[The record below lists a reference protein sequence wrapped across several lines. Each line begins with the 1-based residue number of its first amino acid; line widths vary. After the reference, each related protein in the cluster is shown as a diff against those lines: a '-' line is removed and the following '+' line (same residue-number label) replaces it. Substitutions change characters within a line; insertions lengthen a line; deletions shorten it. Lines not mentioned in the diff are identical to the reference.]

1 MAWPSSPPA
10 PPPLVPFLTC
20 HEKDR
25 WTVKKKKKKK
35 KEVVVVVGDPA
46 VVVVVV
52 AAEPHRHG
60 DAVLPFEGSR
70 EQKVLKK

>member
-1 MAWPSSPPA
+1 MAWSSPPL
-10 PPPLVPFLTC
+10 PPLVLFLTC

-35 KEVVVVVGDPA
+35 KKEVVVVVVVGDPA

-52 AAEPHRHG
+52 VAEPQRHG
-60 DAVLPFEGSR
+60 DAVLPFEGPR
-70 EQKVLKK
+70 GQKV